1 MIRIRKTFAFVA
13 LAAALGA
20 AADVQAQSSTQQS
33 GVQASVR
40 SGWSRWRGSRNEH
53 LINQAVRH
61 FGYRPSRLTNRQVDA
76 IQDTWYDLFGG
87 QGSRHALTQ
96 RQATAIVYMAL
107 VHPYQG
113 DGFYEDGR
121 PGRNRPGGGWND
133 RPGGGY
139 DDRPGRGYDDA
150 PPYRGD
156 DACTQMEADAYRLG
170 NMISAPEVSTGLF
183 VVDPEKGRARALA
196 RQIQESAI
204 ECRASTVADRAA
216 EVLSALSAPLPGRS
230 EVESRV
236 TALKQAVHQTGGG
249 RR

>member
-1 MIRIRKTFAFVA
+1 MIRIRKTFAFAA
-13 LAAALGA
+13 LALALGTA
-20 AADVQAQSSTQQS
+20 AGAHAQSSAQP
-33 GVQASVR
+33 GVQSSAHA
-40 SGWSRWRGSRNEH
+40 GWSRWRGSRNEH

-61 FGYRPSRLTNRQVDA
+61 FGFRPSRLTNRQVDA

-87 QGSRHALTQ
+87 YGPRRTLTQ

-107 VHPYQG
+107 VHPYEG

-121 PGRNRPGGGWND
+121 PGRGRPGGGWDHCPGGGWND

-139 DDRPGRGYDDA
+139 DGA
-150 PPYRGD
+150 PPYRG

-170 NMISAPEVSTGLF
+170 NMISAPEVNTGLF

-196 RQIQESAI
+196 RQIQQSAI

-236 TALKQAVHQTGGG
+236 TALKQAIQQSRG

>member
-20 AADVQAQSSTQQS
+20 AADVHAQSSAQPSVQS
-33 GVQASVR
+33 SAR

-61 FGYRPSRLTNRQVDA
+61 FGYRPSRLTSRQVDA

-87 QGSRHALTQ
+87 YGAHRTLTQ

-107 VHPYQG
+107 VHPYEG

-139 DDRPGRGYDDA
+139 DDP
-150 PPYRGD
+150 PPYRD
-156 DACTQMEADAYRLG
+156 DACTQMESDAYRLG
-170 NMISAPEVSTGLF
+170 NMISAPEVNTGLF

-196 RQIQESAI
+196 RQIQQSAI

-216 EVLSALSAPLPGRS
+216 EVLSALSAPLSRRS
-230 EVESRV
+230 DVESRV
-236 TALKQAVHQTGGG
+236 TALKQAIHQTGG
-249 RR
+249 RRR

>member
-1 MIRIRKTFAFVA
+1 MIRIRKTFALVA

-20 AADVQAQSSTQQS
+20 AADVHAQSSVQQS
-33 GVQASVR
+33 GVQSSVR
-40 SGWSRWRGSRNEH
+40 AGWSRWRGSRNEH

-87 QGSRHALTQ
+87 QGARHALTQ

-107 VHPYQG
+107 VHPYEG

-139 DDRPGRGYDDA
+139 DDP
-150 PPYRGD
+150 PPYRD
-156 DACTQMEADAYRLG
+156 DACTQMESDAYRLG
-170 NMISAPEVSTGLF
+170 NMISAPEVNTGLF

-196 RQIQESAI
+196 RQIQQSAI

-216 EVLSALSAPLPGRS
+216 EVLSALSAPLPRRS
-230 EVESRV
+230 DVESRV
-236 TALKQAVHQTGGG
+236 TSLKQAIQQTGG
-249 RR
+249 RRR